1 LVTVNVARH
10 SDDTD
15 DTLSNALADEQTWPY
30 PNGHLVGG
38 WLNLDIDSFG
48 NEVTV
53 ATRPPS
59 KGGIDSRRRN
69 LDAAFNDGLAHLE
82 PPAWITGCRIVAT
95 G

>member
-1 LVTVNVARH
+1 MDRSLVTVNVARH

-15 DTLSNALADEQTWPY
+15 YTLSR
-30 PNGHLVGG
+30 